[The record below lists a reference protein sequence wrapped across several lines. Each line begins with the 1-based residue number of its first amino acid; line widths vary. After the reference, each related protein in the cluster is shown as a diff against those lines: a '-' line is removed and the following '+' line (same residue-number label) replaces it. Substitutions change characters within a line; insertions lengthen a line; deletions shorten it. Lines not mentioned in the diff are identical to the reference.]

1 MEPATATATAAAPAA
16 TLAGVAA
23 EFPFLEREGPGGRP
37 FAYLDAAAT
46 AQKPRVVL
54 DAMTD
59 HLARH
64 NANIHR
70 GVYPLAAESTAR
82 FEDGRAEIAALLGAD
97 PKATIFAKN
106 ATELI
111 NLVART
117 WGEEHV
123 GPGDLVVLTQM
134 EHHSN
139 IVPWQM
145 LAERREAVVAYVPID
160 DDGVLDDDAFEAL
173 LARGPKLVA
182 LAHVSNVLG
191 TINPVADLVARAR
204 EAGAATLV
212 DGCQAVPHLPVDVA
226 EIGADF
232 YVFTGHKVYGP
243 TGVGMMCARREVL
256 EAMPPFLGGGDMIKT
271 VDFEGSTWNDLPW
284 RFEAGTSPYVEAAG
298 LAVAMRWLDGLG
310 LDAVR
315 AHGRELTAYAL
326 ERIAEIPGLSQYGP
340 TDLDRR
346 SSVISFAVEGAHPH
360 DVAEIL
366 ARDGVCVRAG
376 HHCAQ
381 PLMGRLGVAATSRAS
396 FAVHTTR
403 EDIDRLVAGLHEV
416 RRVMRLDD

>member
-1 MEPATATATAAAPAA
+1 
-16 TLAGVAA
+16 
-23 EFPFLEREGPGGRP
+23 
-37 FAYLDAAAT
+37 
-46 AQKPRVVL
+46 
-54 DAMTD
+54 
-59 HLARH
+59 
-64 NANIHR
+64 
-70 GVYPLAAESTAR
+70 
-82 FEDGRAEIAALLGAD
+82 
-97 PKATIFAKN
+97 
-106 ATELI
+106 
-111 NLVART
+111 
-117 WGEEHV
+117 
-123 GPGDLVVLTQM
+123 M

-145 LAERREAVVAYVPID
+145 LAERREALVAYAPVD
-160 DDGVLDDDAFEAL
+160 EDGVLDDDAFEAL

-204 EAGAATLV
+204 DAGAATLV

-226 EIGADF
+226 EVGADF
-232 YVFTGHKVYGP
+232 YVFTGHKAYGP
-243 TGVGMMCARREVL
+243 TGVGVLCARREVL

-271 VDFEGSTWNDLPW
+271 VDFDGATWNDLPW
-284 RFEAGTSPYVEAAG
+284 RFEAGTSPYVEATG
-298 LAVAMRWLDGLG
+298 LAVALRWLDGLG

-326 ERIAEIPGLSQYGP
+326 ERIAEVPGVRQYGP

-346 SSVISFAVEGAHPH
+346 SAVVSFAVEGAHPH

-381 PLMGRLGVAATSRAS
+381 PLMGALGVAATSRAS

-403 EDIDRLVAGLHEV
+403 DDVDRLVAGLHEV
-416 RRVMRLDD
+416 RRVMRLDE